1 MKKIKTLSLITLPL
15 AFVGTGAIVAS
26 SLQNSNSEGNNYL
39 KTSKEFEEILQY
51 GEIKDVSLGEQ
62 TSAAIV
68 TDPLGKDHLFTW
80 GLNLFGQLGDGTIF
94 NRRAPI
100 EITSLPEYE
109 RLINVELGKRSSSVL
124 LERENGEIQLY
135 MWGNNSSSQLGNS
148 LNDIVLS
155 PNFFSSVPENWNIV
169 DYKVDV
175 ISSAAILE
183 DEKGNQ
189 HFYTWG
195 TNANG
200 ILGNGEGSQFE
211 TTSPIEITNKFVSG
225 AKFSNL
231 SINNVHAGVVAT
243 DNSGNEHIYGWGYNE
258 FGQVGN
264 GETSSVYS
272 PTDITDKFEN
282 GEVKNYSLGAST
294 SSLVMEKSNG
304 DEVLYTW
311 GDNEFG
317 ELGTGETETYVS
329 TPTKVLT
336 LDNLEVKDIKGG
348 EGFFAAIVTDGF
360 ENDSIYTWGKNDRG
374 QLGNGET
381 SNFVSSPTKISIE
394 SDYLEINSIEVGY
407 SHTGIVTKEN
417 ANQDHLYMWGYNN
430 SGEIGID
437 SSSEIQNSPVDIEL
451 LFSDETSVK
460 TIFTGEISNTE
471 FGFKVV
477 VPSIS
482 DFDPKFVNVYNSYG
496 INVGEVEL
504 IDQLTNG
511 DSSVTYTFKAKIT
524 DLENA
529 DSSFINWSIDGGR
542 TLNLISYNYVFID
555 PTIPE
560 KPLLPNDSNNILI
573 YSIIAISSIILLI
586 SIVLFFIMWSKRK
599 NYSDDEDKQKRKEI
613 DKVLNEM

>member
-1 MKKIKTLSLITLPL
+1 MKKNKIFNFMILPL
-15 AFVGTGAIVAS
+15 LLTSSSIAITWTFP
-26 SLQNSNSEGNNYL
+26 NDKGNNYL

-51 GEIKDVSLGEQ
+51 GEIKDVSLGEE

-80 GLNLFGQLGDGTIF
+80 GSNLYGQLGDGTIL
-94 NRRAPI
+94 NRTAPI

-109 RLINVELGKRSSSVL
+109 RLIDVELGKNSSSVL

-148 LNDIVLS
+148 LNNIVLS
-155 PNFFSSVPENWNIV
+155 PKIFYSVPENWNIV
-169 DYKVDV
+169 DYEVDA
-175 ISSAAILE
+175 ISSIAILE

-200 ILGNGEGSQFE
+200 ILGNEEGSKFE
-211 TTSPIEITNKFVSG
+211 TTSPIEITDKFVSG

-231 SINNVHAGVVAT
+231 SMNNVHAGVVAK
-243 DNSGNEHIYGWGYNE
+243 DNLGNEHIYGWGYNE

-264 GETSSVYS
+264 DETYSVYS
-272 PTDITDKFEN
+272 PTDITDKFEE
-282 GEVKNYSLGAST
+282 GEVKHYSLGAST
-294 SSLVMEKSNG
+294 SSLVMENSNG

-311 GDNEFG
+311 GSNSFG
-317 ELGTGETETYVS
+317 ELGTGEIGTYVS
-329 TPTKVLT
+329 TPTKVST
-336 LDNLEVKDIKGG
+336 LDNSEVKDIKGG
-348 EGFFAAIVTDGF
+348 EGFFVAIVTDEF
-360 ENDSIYTWGKNDRG
+360 ENDSIYTWGNNEYG
-374 QLGNGET
+374 QLGNGKT

-394 SDYLEINSIEVGY
+394 SDYLEINSIEVGSAY
-407 SHTGIVTKEN
+407 TGIVTKEE
-417 ANQDHLYMWGYNN
+417 ANQDHLYMWGYNH
-430 SGEIGID
+430 SGEIGIG

-504 IDQLTNG
+504 VNQLTNG
-511 DSSVTYTFKAKIT
+511 DSSVTYTFKTKIT
-524 DLENA
+524 DLKNA
-529 DSSFINWSIDGGR
+529 DSNFMNWSVDGGN

-573 YSIIAISSIILLI
+573 YSIIAISSIIFLI
-586 SIVLFFIMWSKRK
+586 LILWFFMMWSKRK
-599 NYSDDEDKQKRKEI
+599 NDSDEDKQKRKEI
-613 DKVLNEM
+613 DRVLNEI